1 MWTPCMYH
9 LHSISHALQ
18 WSNVYLS
25 TSLSLPSAAIVPLS
39 LSRLQM
45 QAVLTLQLPNAAA
58 TLPCPLSPQRILL
71 GTPACLSAPAG
82 RLHIIMRFGGLV
94 VEWMHVVVC
103 LVFRPRQTCGP
114 DSQRLASGNGQR
126 SVFAVLG
133 LIHGLNTI
141 GYWII

>member
-18 WSNVYLS
+18 WGNVYLS
-25 TSLSLPSAAIVPLS
+25 TSLSLLLPLC
-39 LSRLQM
+39 LSPLQM

-82 RLHIIMRFGGLV
+82 RLHIIMRFWGL
-94 VEWMHVVVC
+94 VEWMPVGACFVC
-103 LVFRPRQTCGP
+103 RSRQTCGT

-126 SVFAVLG
+126 SVIAVLG
-133 LIHGLNTI
+133 LIHGRNTI
-141 GYWII
+141 IYWII